1 MSNWQRIHNARV
13 GETYYHRHHS
23 SGLPL
28 YVWPKTGFHTA
39 YAVFATKYGAIDN
52 AFVEGGNVTEL
63 PAGIAHYLEHK
74 LFENEECD
82 AFDRYAETGANANAY
97 TSFDHT
103 AYLFSCTQNTEQSLD
118 ILLDFVQAPYF
129 TEQTVEKERGI
140 IGQEIRMGEDSP
152 SRRVFCNLMKALYH
166 RHPVNIDIAGT
177 VDSIAEN
184 TPELLY
190 RCYERFY
197 HVGNMALVVAGDITC
212 EQVDRLADK
221 WLTPTDKQAPVRAAV
236 DEPHA
241 CVRPYVEERMEVATP
256 LFYLGYKVPMN
267 TGEGLPDESAKG
279 VAAAAVLEE
288 ILGGHAS
295 PLYARLMEEG
305 LINASFDVSYWTGPG
320 YACWMMGGE
329 SADPVAVCTAFKEEV
344 ARLQTEGIDPDVF
357 EETRNAVYGRMISQ
371 TDSAEN
377 CGDLLVDGWLCG
389 REAFSILD
397 EVATLDIQLV
407 YDRLTHDF
415 DECTCALSCIIPSK
429 EGVTE

>member
-1 MSNWQRIHNARV
+1 MNKWQAVHNTRL
-13 GETYYHRHHS
+13 GETYYHRRHS

-28 YVWPKTGFHTA
+28 YVWPKEGFRTA

-52 AFVEGGNVTEL
+52 AFVENGKVTEL

-103 AYLFSCTQNTEQSLD
+103 AYLFSCTQNTEESLD

-152 SRRVFCNLMKALYH
+152 SRRVFCNLMQALYH
-166 RHPVNIDIAGT
+166 HHPVNIDIAGT
-177 VDSIAEN
+177 VESIAEI

-197 HVGNMALVVAGDITC
+197 HVNNMALVVAGDITP

-221 WLTPTDKQAPVRAAV
+221 WLKPTDNAPPVRAAV
-236 DEPHA
+236 EEPLSA
-241 CVRPYVEERMEVATP
+241 VRPYVEERMAVASP
-256 LFYLGYKVPMN
+256 LFHLGYKVPMN
-267 TGEGLPDESAKG
+267 TDAGLPDEPTVG
-279 VAAAAVLEE
+279 IAAAAVLEE
-288 ILGGHAS
+288 VLGGHAS
-295 PLYARLMEEG
+295 PLYAQLMEAG
-305 LINASFDVSYWTGPG
+305 LINASFDISYWSGPG
-320 YACWMMGGE
+320 FACWLLGGE
-329 SADPVAVCTAFKEEV
+329 SDDPQAVCDAFKREV
-344 ARLQTEGIDPDVF
+344 ARLQAEGIDPEVF
-357 EETRNAVYGRMISQ
+357 EECRNAVYGRMISQ

-377 CGDLLVDGWLCG
+377 CGDLLIDGWLCG

-397 EVATLDIQLV
+397 EVATLDIQSV
-407 YDRLTHDF
+407 YDRLKHDF
-415 DECTCALSCIIPSK
+415 DERACALSCVLPIESK
-429 EGVTE
+429 EGA